1 MSLVATASFTLY
13 RAVTSLAG
21 QVAPYLLK
29 QRQMRGKEDGARITE
44 RLGIAG
50 RDRPPGPLI
59 WIHGASVGESLA
71 ALPLIDALIA
81 RVPNGHVM
89 VTPGTVTSA
98 ALMGERLPRRAFHQ
112 FIPIDTPASVKRFLD
127 YWRPD
132 LALWLESEFW
142 PNLIFSAAERKI
154 PLVLVNG
161 RLSERSHRGWTRGRP
176 LAARLL
182 RSFSLC
188 LAQDGAT
195 ARRLS
200 DLGAKNVLT
209 TGNLKTAAE
218 PLPVDE
224 SELARLR
231 EMIGNRPLWLASST
245 HAGEEVQI
253 LDAHRALRAAV
264 SNLLTIIVPR
274 HPQRGQEVATEA
286 RSRGLQVAMRS
297 ARDMVDPQTQVYVAD
312 TMGELGLFYRLARI
326 VFVGG
331 SLIPHG
337 GQNPY
342 EPARLDCAILHGP
355 NIANFA
361 EPYAA
366 LAEHRADETVKD
378 ASELAAA
385 VSRLLNNE
393 NELQRRT
400 QAAKAALEGAQP
412 LKDTLAALEPVLSH
426 LASDARA

>member
-1 MSLVATASFTLY
+1 MSLVASASFTLY

-21 QVAPYLLK
+21 QVAPYLLR
-29 QRQMRGKEDGARITE
+29 QRQMRGKEDGARLTE

-50 RDRPPGPLI
+50 RDRPQGPLI

-71 ALPLIDALIA
+71 ALPLIDGLLA
-81 RVPNGHVM
+81 RVPQGQVM
-89 VTPGTVTSA
+89 VTTGTVTSA

-142 PNLIFSAAERKI
+142 PNLIFAAAERKI

-224 SELARLR
+224 SELAHLR
-231 EMIGNRPLWLASST
+231 TMIGNRALWLASST
-245 HAGEEVQI
+245 HAGEEVQV
-253 LDAHRALRAAV
+253 LDAHHTLSAD
-264 SNLLTIIVPR
+264 SPGLLTIIVPR
-274 HPQRGQEVATEA
+274 HPQRGHEVASEA
-286 RSRGLQVAMRS
+286 RTRGLLTALRS
-297 ARDMVDPQTQVYVAD
+297 AGDRVDLQTQVYVAD
-312 TMGELGLFYRLARI
+312 TLGELGLFYRLARI

-366 LAEHRADETVKD
+366 LAAHRADETVANSD
-378 ASELAAA
+378 QLAAA
-385 VSRLLNNE
+385 VRRLLHDAG
-393 NELQRRT
+393 ELQRRT
-400 QAAKAALEGAQP
+400 DAAKAALEGAKP
-412 LKDTLAALEPVLSH
+412 LKDTLAALEPVLSR